1 MIPLPFGDETM
12 ADLSILNGNVG
23 PVIQGDTIW
32 VYLEIG
38 GTWRIL
44 NDCGGS

>member
-23 PVIQGDTIW
+23 PVIQGDTKYIW
-32 VYLEIG
+32 NLEEPG
-38 GTWRIL
+38 EF
-44 NDCGGS
+44 